1 MPTRRPIFE
10 ASNRRTGLTP
20 LRPRRP
26 RPLGRALPARHVA
39 WAPAPDDDAVQQ
51 VLINTLRSACEVI
64 SARGGFAVILRDD
77 TVFEIAGT
85 HVLTSSQVL
94 DSVLG
99 PAAAALHLAIVER
112 RRGLADVDGEL
123 LDEPAA
129 TPVIVS
135 LPLELG
141 QRRRGALCLLRPQAT
156 RHLRALDY
164 EILDALAGQAALALG
179 AACQRRALR
188 RLEASLRSLGLP
200 PLP

>member
-1 MPTRRPIFE
+1 MPIRRPIIDGS
-10 ASNRRTGLTP
+10 ARRPGLTP
-20 LRPRRP
+20 LRQRR
-26 RPLGRALPARHVA
+26 LRALSRSVAARHVA

-64 SARGGFAVILRDD
+64 GARGGFAVILRDD

-85 HVLTSSQVL
+85 HVLTSSEVL

-99 PAAAALHLAIVER
+99 PAAPALHLAMVER
-112 RRGLADVDGEL
+112 RRGLADAEGEL
-123 LDEPAA
+123 FEDQAA
-129 TPVIVS
+129 TPAIVS